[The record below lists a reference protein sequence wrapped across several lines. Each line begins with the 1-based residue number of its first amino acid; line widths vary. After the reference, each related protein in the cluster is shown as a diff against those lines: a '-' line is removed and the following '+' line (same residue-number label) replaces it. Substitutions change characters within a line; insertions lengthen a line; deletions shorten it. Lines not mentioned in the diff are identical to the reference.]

1 MPAPR
6 GDIAVT
12 AAAPWDRDPDPG
24 WQGGRPGGGGIYSK
38 TRKGGR
44 RDAGK
49 EAGKGVPGRGNSL
62 CKDLKVS
69 SESNKLLVAQMK
81 QGGLGEAREASLA
94 GFLPG
99 HWGAMEE
106 L

>member
-1 MPAPR
+1 ML
-6 GDIAVT
+6 
-12 AAAPWDRDPDPG
+12 
-24 WQGGRPGGGGIYSK
+24 
-38 TRKGGR
+38 
-44 RDAGK
+44 GK

-62 CKDLKVS
+62 CKGLKVS
-69 SESNKLLVAQMK
+69 SESNKLLMAQMK
-81 QGGLGEAREASLA
+81 QGGPGEAREASLA